1 MEFSYNPLEIEKR
14 QQRRWIEARVFE
26 SDPNPNKPKYFIT
39 VAYPYP
45 NSPQHI
51 GHLRTYALADVHA
64 RYMRQK
70 GYEVLLPLGFHYTGT
85 PILSMAKRLK
95 SGDEELKRDFINIYK
110 VPPEVL
116 ETFTEPINIA
126 KYFHYEIKQGMIEA
140 GYSIDWRREF
150 TTIDPAYNK
159 FIEWQFRRLHKLGY
173 ITKGS
178 HPVGWCPSCG
188 NPVGQHDTK
197 GDVEPE
203 VSEFTLIKFIHGES
217 YLPTATLRP
226 ETVFGVTNIW
236 VHPESKYVKARVDG
250 ELWIVSRDAVEKLK
264 LLGKEVNVLE
274 EFNGEA
280 LIGKYALNPVTGLRI
295 PILPGFFVDPKAGS
309 GVVMSVPAHA
319 PYDYIA
325 LEELKRNI
333 NLIKRYGLDLGDV
346 ESIKP
351 IPVIRLEGYS
361 DIPAE
366 DVIKKF
372 NIKDQRDSKLEDATA
387 EIYGSEFHKGFM
399 RGNTGTYSNL
409 PVSEARE
416 AVKRDLINEG
426 KAEVMFELINRP
438 IYCRCGAEITVKVF
452 RDQWFINY
460 NDERW
465 KAMVR
470 ECING
475 MSIIPEALRLEFLN
489 VVDWLREKACARR
502 SGLGT
507 KLPWDPEWIIESLS
521 DSTIY
526 MAYYII
532 AKYINIHNLDPSKLK
547 DEFFDYVFLGIGD
560 ANNVARELGVD
571 PDLLRSIR
579 NEFLYYYPLD
589 SRHSG
594 RDLVWNH
601 LTYFIFNHVAI
612 FPRELWPRQIVVNGS
627 VLMMGQKMSKSMG
640 NIIPL
645 RDAIREYGADVL
657 RMAILSVAGLLQDV
671 DFSPALAKSVREW
684 IDGFF
689 REAVELIEAYRNLRV
704 KPRFEGIDEW
714 MISRL
719 QKHIIEASKSMELLE
734 VRDSILHAAYLLDK
748 DIQWYKKRAMLDDA
762 DEERKAAIITTLYQ
776 VLHARVRMLAPIIPH
791 VCEELWSLMGEEGF
805 VSLARWPEPDE
816 SKINIVAELTENYI
830 MKVIEDTY
838 KILEIFK
845 ARPSR
850 IYYYTT
856 HKWRQRMF
864 IKVLEMVDGGVKSK
878 GDVIRCILKDSMF
891 REWVKDIPKLIDKMM
906 DIALTT
912 VDRGVIVKNQID
924 EYKILS
930 EARRFLEK
938 EFGCEVRVYR
948 ADDIEKYDPQ
958 NKAEQ
963 AIPLRPA
970 IYIE

>member
-1 MEFSYNPLEIEKR
+1 M
-14 QQRRWIEARVFE
+14 
-26 SDPNPNKPKYFIT
+26 
-39 VAYPYP
+39 
-45 NSPQHI
+45 
-51 GHLRTYALADVHA
+51 RTYALADVHA

-85 PILSMAKRLK
+85 PVLSMAKRLK
-95 SGDEELKRDFINIYK
+95 SGDEELKRDFINIYR

-126 KYFHYEIKQGMIEA
+126 RYFHHEIKQGMIEA

-188 NPVGQHDTK
+188 NPVGQHDTR

-226 ETVFGVTNIW
+226 ETVFGVTNVWI
-236 VHPESKYVKARVDG
+236 HPESIYVKARVDG
-250 ELWIVSRDAVEKLK
+250 EFWIISRDVVEKFK

-274 EFNGEA
+274 EFNGKV
-280 LIGKYALNPVTGLRI
+280 LIGKYVLNPVTGLRI

-319 PYDYIA
+319 PYDYVA
-325 LEELKRNI
+325 LEELKEHSE
-333 NLIKRYGLDLGDV
+333 LIKRYNLNVDDIK
-346 ESIKP
+346 SIKP

-361 DIPAE
+361 EIPAE
-366 DVIKKF
+366 DIVKRF
-372 NIKDQRDSKLEDATA
+372 NIKDQKDSKLEDATV
-387 EIYGSEFHKGFM
+387 EVYSSEFHKGFM
-399 RGNTGTYSNL
+399 RENTGVYSNL
-409 PVSEARE
+409 PVSEAKEMVR
-416 AVKRDLINEG
+416 RDLVKDG
-426 KAEVMFELINRP
+426 KAEILFELINRP
-438 IYCRCGAEITVKVF
+438 IYCRCGSEVTVKVF
-452 RDQWFINY
+452 KDQWFINY
-460 NDERW
+460 SDEKW
-465 KAMVR
+465 KAMVK
-470 ECING
+470 ECLES
-475 MSIIPEALRLEFLN
+475 MSIIPEALRLEFIN
-489 VVDWLREKACARR
+489 VVDWLKEKACARR

-507 KLPWDPEWIIESLS
+507 KLPWDPDWIIESLS

-532 AKYINIHNLDPSKLK
+532 AKYVNIHNLDPNRLN

-560 ANNVARELGVD
+560 VDSIAREVGVD
-571 PDLLRSIR
+571 SNLIKDIR

-645 RDAIREYGADVL
+645 RDAIKEYGADVL

-671 DFSPALAKSVREW
+671 DFSPALAKSIREW

-689 REAVELIEAYRNLRV
+689 KESIELIEAYKSMRI
-704 KPRFEGIDEW
+704 KPKFESIDEW

-719 QKHIIEASKSMELLE
+719 QKHIIEASKAMEVLE

-748 DIQWYKKRAMLDDA
+748 DIQWYKKRAMLDESN
-762 DEERKAAIITTLYQ
+762 EERKVAIINTLYQ
-776 VLHARVRMLAPIIPH
+776 VLHTRVRMLAPIIPH

-816 SKINIVAELTENYI
+816 SKINIRAELTEDYI
-830 MKVIEDTY
+830 MKVIEDTG
-838 KILEIFK
+838 KIFEILK
-845 ARPSR
+845 VKPSK

-864 IKVLEMVDGGVKSK
+864 LKILEMIGRGVKSK
-878 GDVIRCILKDSMF
+878 SDIIRELLKDSVF
-891 REWVKDIPKLIDKMM
+891 KEHVKDISRLVDRMM

-912 VDRGVIVKNQID
+912 INREAVIKNPID

-930 EARRFLEK
+930 EACKFLEK

-948 ADDIEKYDPQ
+948 ADDAEKYDPQ

-963 AIPLRPA
+963 AIPFRPA
-970 IYIE
+970 IYVE

>member
-1 MEFSYNPLEIEKR
+1 M
-14 QQRRWIEARVFE
+14 
-26 SDPNPNKPKYFIT
+26 
-39 VAYPYP
+39 
-45 NSPQHI
+45 
-51 GHLRTYALADVHA
+51 RTYALADVHA

-85 PILSMAKRLK
+85 PVLSMAKRLK
-95 SGDEELKRDFINIYK
+95 SGDEELKRDFINIYR

-126 KYFHYEIKQGMIEA
+126 RYFHHEIKQGMIEA

-188 NPVGQHDTK
+188 NPVGQHDTR

-226 ETVFGVTNIW
+226 ETVFGVTNVWI
-236 VHPESKYVKARVDG
+236 HPESIYVKARVDG
-250 ELWIVSRDAVEKLK
+250 EFWIISRDVVEKFK

-274 EFNGEA
+274 EFNGKV
-280 LIGKYALNPVTGLRI
+280 LIGKYVLNPVTGLRI

-319 PYDYIA
+319 PYDYVA
-325 LEELKRNI
+325 LEELKEHSE
-333 NLIKRYGLDLGDV
+333 LIKRYNLNVDDIK
-346 ESIKP
+346 SIKP

-361 DIPAE
+361 EIPAE
-366 DVIKKF
+366 DIVKRF
-372 NIKDQRDSKLEDATA
+372 NIKDQKDSKLEDATV
-387 EIYGSEFHKGFM
+387 EVYSSEFHKGFM
-399 RGNTGTYSNL
+399 RENTGVYSNL
-409 PVSEARE
+409 PVSEAKEMVR
-416 AVKRDLINEG
+416 RDLVKDG
-426 KAEVMFELINRP
+426 KAEILFELINRP
-438 IYCRCGAEITVKVF
+438 IYCRCGSEVTVKVF
-452 RDQWFINY
+452 KDQWFINY
-460 NDERW
+460 SDEKW
-465 KAMVR
+465 KAMVK
-470 ECING
+470 ECLES
-475 MSIIPEALRLEFLN
+475 MSIIPEALRLEFIN
-489 VVDWLREKACARR
+489 VVDWLKEKACARR

-507 KLPWDPEWIIESLS
+507 KLPWDPDWIIESLS

-532 AKYINIHNLDPSKLK
+532 AKYVNIHNLDPNRLN

-560 ANNVARELGVD
+560 VDSIAREVGVD
-571 PDLLRSIR
+571 SNLIKDIR

-645 RDAIREYGADVL
+645 RDAIKEYGADVL

-671 DFSPALAKSVREW
+671 DFSPALAKSIREW

-689 REAVELIEAYRNLRV
+689 KESIELIEAYKSMRI
-704 KPRFEGIDEW
+704 KPKFESIDEW

-719 QKHIIEASKSMELLE
+719 QKHIIEASKAMEILE

-748 DIQWYKKRAMLDDA
+748 DIQWYKKRVMLDESN
-762 DEERKAAIITTLYQ
+762 EERKVAIINTLYQ
-776 VLHARVRMLAPIIPH
+776 VLHTRVRMLAPIIPH

-816 SKINIVAELTENYI
+816 SKINIRAELTEDYI
-830 MKVIEDTY
+830 MKVIEDTG
-838 KILEIFK
+838 KIFEILK
-845 ARPSR
+845 VKPSK

-864 IKVLEMVDGGVKSK
+864 LKILEMIGRGVKSK
-878 GDVIRCILKDSMF
+878 SDIIRELLKDSVF
-891 REWVKDIPKLIDKMM
+891 KEHVKDISRLVDRMM

-912 VDRGVIVKNQID
+912 INREAVIKNPID

-930 EARRFLEK
+930 EACKFLEK

-948 ADDIEKYDPQ
+948 ADDAEKYDPQ

-963 AIPLRPA
+963 AIPFRPA
-970 IYIE
+970 IYVE

>member
-1 MEFSYNPLEIEKR
+1 
-14 QQRRWIEARVFE
+14 
-26 SDPNPNKPKYFIT
+26 
-39 VAYPYP
+39 
-45 NSPQHI
+45 
-51 GHLRTYALADVHA
+51 LRTYALADVHA

-85 PILSMAKRLK
+85 PVLSMAKRLK
-95 SGDEELKRDFINIYK
+95 SGDEELKRDFINIYR

-126 KYFHYEIKQGMIEA
+126 RYFHHEIKQGMIEA

-188 NPVGQHDTK
+188 NPVGQHDTR

-226 ETVFGVTNIW
+226 ETVFGVTNVWI
-236 VHPESKYVKARVDG
+236 HPESIYVKARVDG
-250 ELWIVSRDAVEKLK
+250 EFWIISRDVVEKFK

-274 EFNGEA
+274 EFNGKV
-280 LIGKYALNPVTGLRI
+280 LIGKYVLNPVTGLRI

-319 PYDYIA
+319 PYDYVA
-325 LEELKRNI
+325 LEELKEHSE
-333 NLIKRYGLDLGDV
+333 LIKRYNLNVDDIK
-346 ESIKP
+346 SIKP

-361 DIPAE
+361 EIPAE
-366 DVIKKF
+366 DIVKRF
-372 NIKDQRDSKLEDATA
+372 NIKDQKDSKLEDATV
-387 EIYGSEFHKGFM
+387 EVYSSEFHKGFM
-399 RGNTGTYSNL
+399 RENTGVYSNL
-409 PVSEARE
+409 PVSEAKEMVR
-416 AVKRDLINEG
+416 RDLVKDG
-426 KAEVMFELINRP
+426 KAEILFELINRP
-438 IYCRCGAEITVKVF
+438 IYCRCGSEVTVKVF
-452 RDQWFINY
+452 KDQWFINY
-460 NDERW
+460 SDEKW
-465 KAMVR
+465 KAMVK
-470 ECING
+470 ECLES
-475 MSIIPEALRLEFLN
+475 MSIIPEALRLEFIN
-489 VVDWLREKACARR
+489 VVDWLKEKACARR

-507 KLPWDPEWIIESLS
+507 KLPWDPDWIIESLS

-532 AKYINIHNLDPSKLK
+532 AKYVNIHNLDPNRLN

-560 ANNVARELGVD
+560 VDSIAREVGVD
-571 PDLLRSIR
+571 SNLIKDIR

-645 RDAIREYGADVL
+645 RDAIKEYGADVL

-671 DFSPALAKSVREW
+671 DFSPALAKSIREW

-689 REAVELIEAYRNLRV
+689 KESIELIEAYKSMRI
-704 KPRFEGIDEW
+704 KPKFESIDEW

-719 QKHIIEASKSMELLE
+719 QKHIIEASKAMEVLE

-748 DIQWYKKRAMLDDA
+748 DIQWYKKRAMLDESN
-762 DEERKAAIITTLYQ
+762 EERKVAIINTLYQ
-776 VLHARVRMLAPIIPH
+776 VLHTRVRMLAPIIPH

-816 SKINIVAELTENYI
+816 SKINIRAELTEDYI
-830 MKVIEDTY
+830 MKVIEDTG
-838 KILEIFK
+838 KIFEILK
-845 ARPSR
+845 VKPSK

-864 IKVLEMVDGGVKSK
+864 LKILEMIGRGVKSK
-878 GDVIRCILKDSMF
+878 SDIIRELLKDSVF
-891 REWVKDIPKLIDKMM
+891 KEHVKDISRLVDRMM

-912 VDRGVIVKNQID
+912 INREAVIKNPID

-930 EARRFLEK
+930 EACKFLEK

-948 ADDIEKYDPQ
+948 ADDAEKYDPQ

-963 AIPLRPA
+963 AIPFRPA
-970 IYIE
+970 IYVE

>member
-1 MEFSYNPLEIEKR
+1 
-14 QQRRWIEARVFE
+14 
-26 SDPNPNKPKYFIT
+26 
-39 VAYPYP
+39 
-45 NSPQHI
+45 
-51 GHLRTYALADVHA
+51 
-64 RYMRQK
+64 MRQK

-85 PILSMAKRLK
+85 PVLSMAKRLK
-95 SGDEELKRDFINIYK
+95 SGDEELKRDFINIYR

-126 KYFHYEIKQGMIEA
+126 RYFHHEIKQGMIEA

-188 NPVGQHDTK
+188 NPVGQHDTR

-226 ETVFGVTNIW
+226 ETVFGVTNVWI
-236 VHPESKYVKARVDG
+236 HPESIYVKARVDG
-250 ELWIVSRDAVEKLK
+250 EFWIISRDVVEKFK

-274 EFNGEA
+274 EFNGKV
-280 LIGKYALNPVTGLRI
+280 LIGKYVLNPVTGLRI

-319 PYDYIA
+319 PYDYVA
-325 LEELKRNI
+325 LEELKEHSE
-333 NLIKRYGLDLGDV
+333 LIKRYNLNVDDIK
-346 ESIKP
+346 SIKP

-361 DIPAE
+361 EIPAE
-366 DVIKKF
+366 DIVKRF
-372 NIKDQRDSKLEDATA
+372 NIKDQKDSKLEDATV
-387 EIYGSEFHKGFM
+387 EVYSSEFHKGFM
-399 RGNTGTYSNL
+399 RENTGVYSNL
-409 PVSEARE
+409 PVSEAKEMVR
-416 AVKRDLINEG
+416 RDLVKDG
-426 KAEVMFELINRP
+426 KAEILFELINRP
-438 IYCRCGAEITVKVF
+438 IYCRCGSEVTVKVF
-452 RDQWFINY
+452 KDQWFINY
-460 NDERW
+460 SDEKW
-465 KAMVR
+465 KAMVK
-470 ECING
+470 ECLES
-475 MSIIPEALRLEFLN
+475 MSIIPEALRLEFIN
-489 VVDWLREKACARR
+489 VVDWLKEKACARR

-507 KLPWDPEWIIESLS
+507 KLPWDPDWIIESLS

-532 AKYINIHNLDPSKLK
+532 AKYVNIHNLDPNRLN

-560 ANNVARELGVD
+560 VDSIAREVGVD
-571 PDLLRSIR
+571 SNLIKDIR

-645 RDAIREYGADVL
+645 RDAIKEYGADVL

-671 DFSPALAKSVREW
+671 DFSPALAKSIREW

-689 REAVELIEAYRNLRV
+689 KESIELIEAYKSMRI
-704 KPRFEGIDEW
+704 KPKFESIDEW

-719 QKHIIEASKSMELLE
+719 QKHIIEASKAMEVLE

-748 DIQWYKKRAMLDDA
+748 DIQWYKKRAMLDESN
-762 DEERKAAIITTLYQ
+762 EERKVAIINTLYQ
-776 VLHARVRMLAPIIPH
+776 VLHTRVRMLAPIIPH

-816 SKINIVAELTENYI
+816 SKINIRAELTEDYI
-830 MKVIEDTY
+830 MKVIEDTG
-838 KILEIFK
+838 KIFEILK
-845 ARPSR
+845 VKPSK

-864 IKVLEMVDGGVKSK
+864 LKILEMIGRGVKSK
-878 GDVIRCILKDSMF
+878 SDIIRELLKDSVF
-891 REWVKDIPKLIDKMM
+891 KEHVKDISRLVDRMM

-912 VDRGVIVKNQID
+912 INREAVIKNPID

-930 EARRFLEK
+930 EACKFLEK

-948 ADDIEKYDPQ
+948 ADDAEKYDPQ

-963 AIPLRPA
+963 AIPFRPA
-970 IYIE
+970 IYVE

>member
-1 MEFSYNPLEIEKR
+1 MEKR
-14 QQRRWIEARVFE
+14 QQKRWLEARVFE
-26 SDPNPNKPKYFIT
+26 SDPNSSKPKYFIT

-85 PILSMAKRLK
+85 PVLSMAKRLK
-95 SGDEELKRDFINIYK
+95 SGDEELKRDFINIYR

-126 KYFHYEIKQGMIEA
+126 RYFHHEIKQGMIEA

-188 NPVGQHDTK
+188 NPVGQHDTR

-226 ETVFGVTNIW
+226 ETVFGVTNVWI
-236 VHPESKYVKARVDG
+236 HPESIYVKARVDG
-250 ELWIVSRDAVEKLK
+250 EFWIISRDVVEKFK

-274 EFNGEA
+274 EFNGKV
-280 LIGKYALNPVTGLRI
+280 LIGKYVLNPVTGLRI

-319 PYDYIA
+319 PYDYVA
-325 LEELKRNI
+325 LEELKEHSE
-333 NLIKRYGLDLGDV
+333 LIKRYNLNVDDIK
-346 ESIKP
+346 SIKP

-361 DIPAE
+361 EIPAE
-366 DVIKKF
+366 DIVKRF
-372 NIKDQRDSKLEDATA
+372 NIKDQKDSKLEDATV
-387 EIYGSEFHKGFM
+387 EVYSSEFHKGFM
-399 RGNTGTYSNL
+399 RENTGVYSNL
-409 PVSEARE
+409 PVSEAKEMVR
-416 AVKRDLINEG
+416 RDLVKDG
-426 KAEVMFELINRP
+426 KAEILFELINRP
-438 IYCRCGAEITVKVF
+438 IYCRCGSEVTVKVF
-452 RDQWFINY
+452 KDQWFINY
-460 NDERW
+460 SDEKW
-465 KAMVR
+465 KAMVK
-470 ECING
+470 ECLES
-475 MSIIPEALRLEFLN
+475 MSIIPEALRLEFIN
-489 VVDWLREKACARR
+489 VVDWLKEKACARR

-507 KLPWDPEWIIESLS
+507 KLPWDPDWIIESLS

-532 AKYINIHNLDPSKLK
+532 AKYVNIHNLDPNRLN

-560 ANNVARELGVD
+560 VDSIAREVGVD
-571 PDLLRSIR
+571 SNLIKDIR

-645 RDAIREYGADVL
+645 RDAIKEYGADVL

-671 DFSPALAKSVREW
+671 DFSPALAKSIREW

-689 REAVELIEAYRNLRV
+689 KESIELIEAYKSMRI
-704 KPRFEGIDEW
+704 KPKFESIDEW

-719 QKHIIEASKSMELLE
+719 QKHIIEASKAMEVLE

-748 DIQWYKKRAMLDDA
+748 DIQWYKKRAMLDESN
-762 DEERKAAIITTLYQ
+762 EERKVAIINTLYQ
-776 VLHARVRMLAPIIPH
+776 VLHTRVRMLAPIIPH

-816 SKINIVAELTENYI
+816 SKINIRAELTEDYI
-830 MKVIEDTY
+830 MKVIEDTG
-838 KILEIFK
+838 KIFEILK
-845 ARPSR
+845 VKPSK

-864 IKVLEMVDGGVKSK
+864 LKILEMIGRGVKSK
-878 GDVIRCILKDSMF
+878 SDIIRELLKDSVF
-891 REWVKDIPKLIDKMM
+891 KEHVKDISRLVDRMM

-912 VDRGVIVKNQID
+912 INREAVIKNPID

-930 EARRFLEK
+930 EACKF
-938 EFGCEVRVYR
+938 
-948 ADDIEKYDPQ
+948 
-958 NKAEQ
+958 
-963 AIPLRPA
+963 
-970 IYIE
+970 